1 MSYDVRVYEL
11 VEHFLSGVPEKNT
24 ERNRHLLA
32 QHIQDEL
39 EDWTLFM
46 LLPEHR
52 EDATVFET
60 KRLSGGSKKA
70 RNGPSGRQT
79 VALGAVGVML
89 DQA

>member
-39 EDWTLFM
+39 EDWIVIM
-46 LLPEHR
+46 LLLKSRKDPNPED
-52 EDATVFET
+52 E
-60 KRLSGGSKKA
+60 L
-70 RNGPSGRQT
+70 
-79 VALGAVGVML
+79 
-89 DQA
+89 